1 MSKSR
6 GDNFNT
12 MDLGDIIYGN
22 IDKSSFVSGSTF
34 LQSMVVV
41 VPEKKRKDF
50 EANYV
55 MEDAKHDTAIVPGS
69 AKELGPVDA
78 DKNHLFHVVLFHKFA
93 NPTLPRMVGGYY
105 ARKFDYD
112 QEKYELEK
120 RRIEELTI
128 EKTKQAKKLLQ
139 ICEILDAG
147 LVSVA
152 AHVKI
157 IRVYIDSVL
166 RFGIPP
172 RFMISVLE
180 PLSSEKKILGN
191 LTQQFG
197 EEDQMEMYGSK
208 DKIQDSEDFYPFVVV
223 PMQIGI
229 S

>member
-22 IDKSSFVSGSTF
+22 IDKSQF
-34 LQSMVVV
+34 LHDSRFLKNMIVV
-41 VPEKKRKDF
+41 VPEKKQKDF
-50 EANYV
+50 LANYV
-55 MEDAKHDTAIVPGS
+55 TEDAKHDTAIVPGS
-69 AKELGPVDA
+69 AKKLGPVDA
-78 DKNHLFHVVLFHKFA
+78 DKNHLYHVALFHKFD
-93 NPTLPRMVGGYY
+93 NPTLPRMIGGYY
-105 ARKFDYD
+105 ARKFEYD
-112 QEKYELEK
+112 QDKYEQEK
-120 RRIEELTI
+120 KRVEELTK
-128 EKTKQAKKLLQ
+128 EKSKQGKKLLK

-152 AHVKI
+152 AHIKI

-172 RFMISVLE
+172 RFMITVLE
-180 PLSSEKKILGN
+180 PQGSDKKIMQN

-197 EEDQMEMYGSK
+197 EPDQMEMYGSK
-208 DKIQDSEDFYPFVVV
+208 DKIQDSEDFYPFVIV